1 MVVWVIFA
9 SKYGSTREVA
19 EAVAEEIGRDH
30 DVTVHDA
37 ADVHSFEG
45 ADAVVLG
52 SAIYGGR
59 WLDPAR
65 KLVDDR
71 AHELASRPTWLFSV
85 GPIGDPP
92 EPEDAGPDK
101 IAETLEAVRARGHE
115 VFAGKLD
122 YSQLRRLE
130 RLMVKALH
138 APEGDFRDWD
148 AIRAWGRSIGASI

>member
-37 ADVHSFEG
+37 ADIDAFDG

-65 KLVDDR
+65 KLVEER
-71 AHELASRPTWLFSV
+71 APELASRST
-85 GPIGDPP
+85 
-92 EPEDAGPDK
+92 
-101 IAETLEAVRARGHE
+101 
-115 VFAGKLD
+115 
-122 YSQLRRLE
+122 
-130 RLMVKALH
+130 
-138 APEGDFRDWD
+138 
-148 AIRAWGRSIGASI
+148 